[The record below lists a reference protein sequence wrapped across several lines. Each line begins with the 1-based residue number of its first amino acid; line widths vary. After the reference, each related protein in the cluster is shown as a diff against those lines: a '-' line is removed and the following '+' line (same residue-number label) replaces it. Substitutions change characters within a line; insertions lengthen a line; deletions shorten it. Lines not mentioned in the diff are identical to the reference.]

1 MLASGTTVVL
11 GVIKRSSEKQ
21 PVSESLQCSNYAVGS
36 VSIVGRY
43 KGKDYEKGDRAR
55 GVGKL
60 KKPGIIKRK
69 EKKI

>member
-1 MLASGTTVVL
+1 
-11 GVIKRSSEKQ
+11 
-21 PVSESLQCSNYAVGS
+21 